1 MKERIIYEIKEW
13 ILSFII
19 VAFIYFILLPV
30 LLGTSIPLMV
40 VASCSEKGYLNIGD
54 VIVLQGTDIQNVN
67 APTVRINDPM
77 EIKPY
82 FAGKNVTGI
91 VVGNQTILA
100 NPKNDIVV
108 YSSPKGIIIHRA
120 LAKIVYKNQTYL
132 LTKGDANPVPD
143 QYSNY
148 GMFCITEN
156 QGCLSKAVTQG
167 NLIGRMI
174 LFPIPLIGHA
184 KLFFCDITLGYLCE
198 GHANRGTNY
207 EYKLWC

>member
-1 MKERIIYEIKEW
+1 MKEKIINEIKEW
-13 ILSFII
+13 VLSFII
-19 VAFIYFILLPV
+19 VAFIYFIFLPV

-54 VIVLQGTDIQNVN
+54 VIILQGTKIENIR
-67 APTVRINDPM
+67 APTVHVQNIK

-82 FAGKNVTGI
+82 FSGKNITGI
-91 VVGNQTILA
+91 IVNNITLLE

-108 YSSPKGIIIHRA
+108 YSSPNGIIIHRA
-120 LAKIVYKNQTYL
+120 LAKIIYGNKTYL

-143 QYSNY
+143 QYSKY
-148 GMFCITEN
+148 GTFCITKN
-156 QGCLSKAVTQG
+156 YGCLSRAVTQG
-167 NLIGRMI
+167 DLIGRMI
-174 LFPIPLIGHA
+174 LFPIPLIGHV
-184 KLFFCDITLGYLCE
+184 KLFFCDVTLGYLCE